1 MSAIKQ
7 NLETKKFGN
16 IDYRMLRPVFLTSF
30 KDTGSVNHYYPSAQ
44 DQKDFEQG
52 GGKAAFTTFGHGND
66 LYNFIP
72 EDYVTKGYSQDGKQW
87 LPIDLFK
94 NNNLKDFFAKSEYVD
109 LSNLGSAS
117 FFDSNNYGI
126 NTDVKPWLES
136 KGMGAKGFLIKA
148 GEKTSTGEDLSSIIK
163 PDQYWDSSQH
173 GNITGLSQ
181 KNGKYVY
188 TTDQPNGYVD
198 PIEEK
203 SHWYQPPQK
212 KKNNLASVVGIG
224 LALFAPGIGG
234 AIGSALTGTAAT
246 TVASQVIGGAILQ
259 GTMAELSGGDFLDAA
274 ITGAIMAGVAPAV
287 ANTVGSSVAS
297 SMADSVFR
305 EVVVNATA
313 SAAASAVAAAVTGK
327 DVGESALVGAV
338 TGAAAP
344 IGRLAGGTI
353 AEAMNGAALT
363 ETVANAVAGATSSGI
378 SASILN
384 KDVSDAIL
392 SGFVSGAASSIGRE
406 LGTSAEY
413 GTDPLSE
420 QNQMLLKQEKGMGT
434 SGAAGANLGSAAGA
448 IALGADP
455 LFSVLN
461 AITKTNMESA
471 LAKATPVFGPNK
483 IAQDETSVNQEI
495 FGPYYNQAS
504 IDQNEYPKILAD
516 SSSSAVDNIASDLK
530 NIEDI
535 VSGPS
540 ANVAQAGDTNADLSV
555 IDSILSDKPETELS
569 TKTITAPDG
578 SQLVYDQDNNLVD
591 IIEAPDVSISPSDTA
606 QDAAVVSDTDQ
617 PSDQTV
623 ISPVITS
630 PDSSTVDQAVDSEA
644 TPSTNT
650 VVRPDGSQLVYDQDN
665 NLVDIVQA
673 PERPDALVP
682 DENNPN
688 LEPGLTPQERAAQ
701 EWQKYIDSL
710 AVKPEDL
717 NLPGSTIGT
726 GEYWDEYNENL
737 KRIMD
742 QGGYT
747 SQWQRAN
754 GDRVFVNDD
763 GTGIGINENGGTY
776 SLSDTEVENMVNS
789 GLLNTAD
796 SGYVEATGGTG
807 NTPGGTAED
816 ADKCGDGFHFD
827 EARQICVPDEDKEPE
842 TQECPEGHVF
852 DLNTQTCVPIS
863 IAQEDPSIR
872 PSIKTVNQ
880 DVTRPPRS
888 SSDSLF
894 QDPLRGILG
903 ADVISRAIPDEPSN
917 KLGLPVYGEMDK
929 FEGPLDNFLK
939 IVMGGSYVNNSAQQP
954 QQAGNMNNP
963 NQPDFLNQ
971 QPGYFN
977 YGTDTNIDQNL
988 FGGQNSLNNDQRL
1001 FGGQNSLNYDQQL
1014 FGGQNSMDYDR
1025 QLFANP
1031 NPFKAGGLAV
1041 PLMAGGGT
1049 TRYGKYAGGG
1059 LNVVE
1064 HSGKHRLDFRKGA
1077 AVTGAGDGQSDDI
1090 PAMLADGEFV
1100 FPADVVAALGN
1111 GSTKAGSD
1119 KLYDMMHAIRAYH
1132 RSAKP
1137 KDLPPPAKKSPLDYL
1152 KKPSRKARG

>member
-1 MSAIKQ
+1 MAITKPANPIPSGWRSQYPEIANFMDTTEVPGASIFLWNKLRAVMDGPFRRRERNIQDLQNTYLEIKNNPVEWTAKNISIPNTQSMNDNAALGIPIPSNVFVSFDTFDTSRATGVGREQVRYLVENNFDLNRLSENIKPVAVKYKLTDQILNQGTSGKWTGMGFGTPEKNALAMADMLSGAGITDIKQ
-7 NLETKKFGN
+7 FGVLPGGGYGNKATGQAIDANYTRAGGN
-16 IDYRMLRPVFLTSF
+16 IWGGT
-30 KDTGSVNHYYPSAQ
+30 
-44 DQKDFEQG
+44 FE
-52 GGKAAFTTFGHGND
+52 
-66 LYNFIP
+66 
-72 EDYVTKGYSQDGKQW
+72 
-87 LPIDLFK
+87 
-94 NNNLKDFFAKSEYVD
+94 
-109 LSNLGSAS
+109 
-117 FFDSNNYGI
+117 
-126 NTDVKPWLES
+126 
-136 KGMGAKGFLIKA
+136 GAN
-148 GEKTSTGEDLSSIIK
+148 STGFGVHFG
-163 PDQYWDSSQH
+163 PDGTPYFYTQEGASTSD
-173 GNITGLSQ
+173 I
-181 KNGKYVY
+181 GKVM
-188 TTDQPNGYVD
+188 
-198 PIEEK
+198 PIV
-203 SHWYQPPQK
+203 S
-212 KKNNLASVVGIG
+212 LG
-224 LALFAPGIGG
+224 LAIFAPGIGG

-246 TVASQVIGGAILQ
+246 TVASQVIGGAIVQ
-259 GTMAELSGGDFLDAA
+259 GTLAELSGGDFLDAA

-287 ANTVGSSVAS
+287 ANTVGSSVAQ

-327 DVGESALVGAV
+327 DIGESALVGAV

-363 ETVANAVAGATSSGI
+363 ETVSNAVAGATSSAI
-378 SASILN
+378 AASILN
-384 KDVSDAIL
+384 KDVSDAAL
-392 SGFVSGAASSIGRE
+392 SGFVGGAASSIGRE
-406 LGTSAEY
+406 LGTAAEY
-413 GTDPLSE
+413 GTDPFSE
-420 QNQMLLKQEKGMGT
+420 QNRMLLNQERGMGT

-455 LFSVLN
+455 MFSLIN
-461 AITKTNMESA
+461 AAIKTGAESSLSQTRPGVSPTQNA
-471 LAKATPVFGPNK
+471 QAETTDGTS
-483 IAQDETSVNQEI
+483 IAQDAVQSETQSVAEAN
-495 FGPYYNQAS
+495 PLDA
-504 IDQNEYPKILAD
+504 
-516 SSSSAVDNIASDLK
+516 IAPGLK

-535 VSGPS
+535 FSGPS
-540 ANVAQAGDTNADLSV
+540 AQVAQSGDQNADLSV
-555 IDSILSDKPETELS
+555 IDSILSGEPEPS
-569 TKTITAPDG
+569 TTTVTAPDG

-591 IIEAPDVSISPSDTA
+591 IIEAPDTS
-606 QDAAVVSDTDQ
+606 VV
-617 PSDQTV
+617 
-623 ISPVITS
+623 
-630 PDSSTVDQAVDSEA
+630 
-644 TPSTNT
+644 
-650 VVRPDGSQLVYDQDN
+650 
-665 NLVDIVQA
+665 A
-673 PERPDALVP
+673 PEPLVP
-682 DENNPN
+682 DASNPN
-688 LEPGLTPQERAAQ
+688 LEPGKTPQERAAD
-701 EWQKYIDSL
+701 EWQRYLDSL
-710 AVKPEDL
+710 TNKPADL
-717 NLPGSTIGT
+717 DLPGSTIDA
-726 GEYWDEYNENL
+726 GEYFEEYDKNL

-742 QGGYT
+742 EGGYT
-747 SQWQRAN
+747 SQWQSAN
-754 GDRVFVNDD
+754 GDKVFVNDD
-763 GTGIGINENGGTY
+763 GTAIGINENGGTY

-888 SSDSLF
+888 SSNSLF

-1031 NPFKAGGLAV
+1031 NPFKAGGLAM
-1041 PLMAGGGT
+1041 PLMAEGGT